1 MACAC
6 YKPRMLAE
14 LSLALSVGWAAYLVV
29 LSAWII
35 LQKRSSAS
43 TLAWILGLSLLPV
56 VGFALYHWF
65 GPMRIKRQAVRR
77 RRNRQRIGQVDEW
90 TEHATLAALAQQPIA
105 ARAIRLTQR
114 ITAQPISTAQRIDM
128 LSDGGA
134 TFDALLRAIAEAQQH
149 VHLEYY
155 IVEPDHVGTAIRD
168 ALIRAVARGVRVRLL
183 ADAVG
188 SARLNWRF
196 LKPLRDAG
204 GEVVFFHPFR
214 LATLKPLLNLRTHRK
229 IVVVDGRLGFAGGVN
244 LTDQQDERRRP
255 DAFRDL
261 HLRIEGEAVHGLQ
274 AVFIEDW
281 MYATRRPLV
290 QHGLFPTLPPGE
302 LAAQWL
308 PSGPDN
314 RWEPIHR
321 VLVQAIHDA
330 SERLWLVTP
339 YFVPTESAR
348 IALTSAALRGVD
360 VRLLVPRR
368 ADTWLVTLASR
379 SFFDELLR
387 AGVRVYEYLPRMLH
401 TKAMLVD
408 DGLCVLGSAN
418 FDERSFR
425 LNFELCVALHGRAP
439 AAALATILQADL
451 AQAREVTRPRG
462 LSFWHRLAEASARLF
477 APLL

>member
-1 MACAC
+1 
-6 YKPRMLAE
+6 MLAE
-14 LSLALSVGWAAYLVV
+14 LSVALSVGWAAYLVV

-56 VGFALYHWF
+56 IGFALYHWF
-65 GPMRIKRQAVRR
+65 GPMRVKRQAMRR
-77 RRNRQRIGQVDEW
+77 RRNRQRVGQGDEW
-90 TEHATLAALAQQPIA
+90 TEHATLAALAQQPNA
-105 ARAIRLTQR
+105 ARAIALIQR

-128 LSDGGA
+128 LSDGA
-134 TFDALLRAIAEAQQH
+134 TTFDALLRAIAEARQH

-155 IVEPDHVGTAIRD
+155 IVEPDHTGTRIRD
-168 ALIRAVARGVRVRLL
+168 ALIDVAARGVRVRLL

-229 IVVVDGRLGFAGGVN
+229 IVVIDGRVGFAGGVN
-244 LTDQQDERRRP
+244 LTDQQDERQSP

-261 HLRIEGEAVHGLQ
+261 HLRIEGEAVLGLQ
-274 AVFIEDW
+274 AVFVEDW
-281 MYATRRPLV
+281 MYATRRPLI

-321 VLVQAIHDA
+321 VMMLAINDA
-330 SERLWLVTP
+330 RRRLWLVTP
-339 YFVPTESAR
+339 YFVPTDAAR
-348 IALTSAALRGVD
+348 FALTSAALRGVD

-368 ADTWLVTLASR
+368 ADSWLVTLASR

-387 AGVRVYEYLPRMLH
+387 AGVRVFEYLPRMLH

-408 DGLCVLGSAN
+408 DQLSILGSAN

-425 LNFELCVALHGRAP
+425 LNFELCVCLHGQAP
-439 AAALATILQADL
+439 TSTLRQIIETDL
-451 AQAREVTRPRG
+451 TLSREVLRPRS
-462 LSFWHRLAEASARLF
+462 LPLWRRLAEATARLF

>member
-1 MACAC
+1 
-6 YKPRMLAE
+6 MLAE

-77 RRNRQRIGQVDEW
+77 RRNRQRVGSVDEW
-90 TEHATLAALAQQPIA
+90 TEHATLAALAQQPSA
-105 ARAIRLTQR
+105 ARAIKLIQR
-114 ITAQPISTAQRIDM
+114 ITSQPISTAQRIDM
-128 LSDGGA
+128 LSDGA
-134 TFDALLRAIAEAQQH
+134 TTFDALLRAIAEAQQH

-155 IVEPDHVGTAIRD
+155 IVEPDHTGTRIRD
-168 ALIRAVARGVRVRLL
+168 ALIKVATRGVRVRLL

-229 IVVVDGRLGFAGGVN
+229 IVVIDGRVGFAGGVN
-244 LTDQQDERRRP
+244 LTDQQDERQRP

-281 MYATRRPLV
+281 MYATRRPLI

-321 VLVQAIHDA
+321 VMMQAINDA
-330 SERLWLVTP
+330 RQRLWLVTP
-339 YFVPTESAR
+339 YFVPTDAAR
-348 IALTSAALRGVD
+348 FALTSAALRGVD

-368 ADTWLVTLASR
+368 ADTLLVTLASR

-387 AGVRVYEYLPRMLH
+387 AGVRVFEYLPRMLH

-408 DGLCVLGSAN
+408 DQLSILGSAN

-425 LNFELCVALHGRAP
+425 LNFELCVCLHGQAP
-439 AAALATILQADL
+439 ASTLRQIIETDL
-451 AQAREVTRPRG
+451 THSREVLRPRV
-462 LSFWHRLAEASARLF
+462 LPLWRRLAEATARLF

>member
-1 MACAC
+1 
-6 YKPRMLAE
+6 MLAE
-14 LSLALSVGWAAYLVV
+14 LSLVLSVGWAAYLVV
-29 LSAWII
+29 LSAWIV

-43 TLAWILGLSLLPV
+43 TMAWILGLSLLPV

-65 GPMRIKRQAVRR
+65 GPMRIKRQALRR
-77 RRNRQRIGQVDEW
+77 RRNRQRLGQVDDWIEP
-90 TEHATLAALAQQPIA
+90 ATLAALAEQPA
-105 ARAIRLTQR
+105 SARAITLTQR
-114 ITAQPISTAQRIDM
+114 TTAQPLSTAQRIDM
-128 LSDGGA
+128 LSDGAA
-134 TFDALLRAIAEAQQH
+134 TFSALLEAIGNARQH

-155 IVEPDHVGTAIRD
+155 IVEPDQTGMAIRE
-168 ALIRAVARGVRVRLL
+168 ALIKAAARGVQVRLL

-204 GEVVFFHPFR
+204 VEVAFFHPFR

-229 IVVVDGRLGFAGGVN
+229 IVVIDGRIGFAGGVN
-244 LTDQQDERRRP
+244 LTDQQDERVRP
-255 DAFRDL
+255 NAFRDL

-281 MYATRRPLV
+281 MYATRKPLI

-330 SERLWLVTP
+330 SQRLWLVTP
-339 YFVPTESAR
+339 YFVPTEAAR
-348 IALTSAALRGVD
+348 FALTSAALRGID

-379 SFFDELLR
+379 SFYDELLR
-387 AGVRVYEYLPRMLH
+387 AGVRVFEYLPRMLH

-408 DGLCVLGSAN
+408 SQLSILGSAN

-425 LNFELCVALHGRAP
+425 LNFELCVCLHGQAP
-439 AAALATILQADL
+439 AATLQHIIETDL
-451 AQAREVTRPRG
+451 GHTREVIRPRI
-462 LSFWHRLAEASARLF
+462 LPLWRRLAEATARLF
-477 APLL
+477 APVL